1 MLPSLKLAIGREVGR
16 PGLGA
21 RSPSCSGTDLPG
33 SPHQCFR
40 SCGLGGCAPGSSHTA
55 GLGPSSCVH
64 PGMTRL
70 LRAVG
75 SALGQERFVLL
86 THFVKVAMKWPWR
99 GSPGFQ

>member
-1 MLPSLKLAIGREVGR
+1 MFSQLWAGRLR
-16 PGLGA
+16 PGLLA
-21 RSPSCSGTDLPG
+21 HSWPGTQQL
-33 SPHQCFR
+33 
-40 SCGLGGCAPGSSHTA
+40 CA
-55 GLGPSSCVH
+55 

>member
-21 RSPSCSGTDLPG
+21 HSPSCSGTDLPG

-40 SCGLGGCAPGSSHTA
+40 SCGLGGCALGS
-55 GLGPSSCVH
+55 SSCVH

-86 THFVKVAMKWPWR
+86 THFVKVATKWPSC

>member
-1 MLPSLKLAIGREVGR
+1 MLPSLKLAISREVGR

-40 SCGLGGCAPGSSHTA
+40 SCGLGGCTLGS
-55 GLGPSSCVH
+55 SSCVH